1 MLIYVNITE
10 KTDRRTNK
18 NFKFIVR
25 NLTKVKISNKY
36 HWFKLWK
43 NYAINFYNC
52 VLIKP
57 MYVILLM
64 NSTRELYKN
73 FRGPRTIRFIRTFL
87 TFRAFRI
94 FSLWEHA
101 ISNVIAGGRWNENF
115 VYQPYLR
122 ILHQKLAPPPPKAA
136 LKKFAP
142 YLKNESTVNSD

>member
-18 NFKFIVR
+18 NFKIIVR

-64 NSTRELYKN
+64 NSTSELYKY

-87 TFRAFRI
+87 TFRAFLI

-115 VYQPYLR
+115 VYQLYLR
-122 ILHQKLAPPPPKAA
+122 ILHQKLAPSP
-136 LKKFAP
+136 
-142 YLKNESTVNSD
+142 S